1 MHSPKVK
8 IWLCP
13 VPRCS
18 DPTHAHGRAGCRHL
32 ANRARIRATH
42 HVVAGAAVSI
52 MLVAALAVPVP
63 LIMLVPG
70 LLVPVRPIRFLL
82 VPLIMLVPVPG
93 TILAL
98 WPLVV
103 EGAGDGLPRGPTAT
117 AVAAPRATT
126 PAANAPTSK
135 GRLMAVLFCPRAP
148 IEPIFLPYRAIIVN
162 SFSDSPFLRGY
173 PQTSS
178 QVYRSWSGT
187 M

>member
-1 MHSPKVK
+1 MAS
-8 IWLCP
+8 
-13 VPRCS
+13 
-18 DPTHAHGRAGCRHL
+18 
-32 ANRARIRATH
+32 RARIRATH
-42 HVVAGAAVSI
+42 HVLAGAAVPI
-52 MLVAALAVPVP
+52 MLVPVLAVPVP

-70 LLVPVRPIRFLL
+70 LLVPVRPIMFLL
-82 VPLIMLVPVPG
+82 VPFIMLVPGLLVPVRPIMFLLVPFIMLVAVPG
-93 TILAL
+93 IVFAL

-126 PAANAPTSK
+126 PAANAPTSR
-135 GRLMAVLFCPRAP
+135 GRLMAVLFSPHAP
-148 IEPIFLPYRAIIVN
+148 VEPIFLPYRAIIVFY

-178 QVYRSWSGT
+178 QMYRSWSGI